1 MTTPAKPFEE
11 QDILEKLKLR
21 AEIRRNIGRKADG
34 KPDRIAD
41 TCDEAYALIVRQR
54 ATIVDLEDENRE
66 LRLRIFKRDNP
77 PGSR

>member
-1 MTTPAKPFEE
+1 MTTQTKPFEE

-21 AEIRRNIGRKADG
+21 AEIRRKIGRKADG

-41 TCDEAYALIVRQR
+41 TCEEAAGTIERLRQM
-54 ATIVDLEDENRE
+54 IIDLEDENRE
-66 LRLRIFKRDNP
+66 LRIRIFKRDNP